1 MIYPIPKKPREKLQ
15 YLGPEALQDSELI
28 ALLLETGTRS
38 ESVKEVAERLV
49 MKFRQL
55 TEMQFATLEELK
67 ELNGIGVAKAAKIIA
82 AIELGKRIHFVSELS
97 NLRIAHP
104 EDAVKIVM
112 PELKFLYQEHF
123 HCLFLNSKNQVIH
136 RETVFVGGLNV
147 SIVHPR
153 EVFRL
158 ALRHSAASILCFHN
172 HPSGDPTPSNEDI
185 QVTERLIEAGN
196 VVGIPLLDHIII
208 GKNQYLS
215 LKEKGFI

>member
-1 MIYPIPKKPREKLQ
+1 MVYPIPKQPREKLQ

-28 ALLLETGTRS
+28 ALLLETGTRN
-38 ESVKEVAERLV
+38 ESVREVAERLV

-67 ELNGIGVAKAAKIIA
+67 EINGIGVAKAAKIIA

-97 NLRIAHP
+97 NLRIVHP